1 MLEFLLIFIYW
12 LTFFLCLST
21 YFLYPLVILGISKFF
36 VVAVQKS
43 DCEPKVSILI
53 SAYNEELDIVRK
65 ITNCLDLDY
74 PTEKLEILIG
84 SDGSTDGTVELAEE
98 YSSEQVKVLNFTEN
112 RGKTS
117 VQNDLVAASHGE
129 ILIFT
134 DAASFLN
141 KDAIHCI
148 TRNFSDPRIGCVAGR
163 MRFINTDDNINTH
176 SQGLYWRY
184 EVKIREL
191 ESNLG
196 SLVGV
201 DGPLYAVRRDCY
213 VQLEPQSISDLLTP
227 LLVLE
232 QGKRVVLESDA
243 VVDED
248 PTRQS
253 TQEFKT
259 RRRITL
265 RGLIGLTTY
274 RRLLNPFRNPYL
286 SLQIFFHKV
295 LRWFVGPL
303 VLLHVLVCIVLANKL
318 FFAVAL
324 VFYAIFFGAAFG
336 GWLLEMRGG
345 KNRLLTIPYY
355 FSLVNL
361 AATMGI
367 IDFIRK
373 KQATSWKPVRH

>member
-1 MLEFLLIFIYW
+1 MSSFLIFIYW
-12 LTFFLCLST
+12 LTFLLCLSS
-21 YFLYPLVILGISKFF
+21 YLFYPLVIAAVSRFF
-36 VVAVQKS
+36 ALKVRKDDWQ
-43 DCEPKVSILI
+43 PKVSILI
-53 SAYNEELDIVRK
+53 SAYNEAKDIEHK
-65 ITNCLDLDY
+65 IVNCLELDY
-74 PTEKLEILIG
+74 PEDKLEILIG
-84 SDGSTDGTVELAEE
+84 SDGSSDNTVSLAEK
-98 YSSEQVKVLNFTEN
+98 YSSKRLKVFAYTDN

-117 VQNDLVAASHGE
+117 VQNDLVRAATGE

-141 KDAIHCI
+141 KDAIRCI
-148 TRNFSDPRIGCVAGR
+148 TQNFSDSRIGCVAGR
-163 MRFINTDDNINTH
+163 MRFVNTDDNINTC

-201 DGPLYAVRRDCY
+201 DGPLYAVRHDCY
-213 VQLEPQSISDLLTP
+213 VSLEPQSISDLLTP

-232 QGKRVVLESDA
+232 QGKKVVLEPDA

-265 RGLIGLTTY
+265 RGLIGLSTY
-274 RRLLNPFRNPYL
+274 PNLLNPHKNPQL
-286 SLQIFFHKV
+286 AAQIFFHKLV
-295 LRWFVGPL
+295 RWFVGPL
-303 VLLHVLVCIVLANKL
+303 VILHILACLALLNKP
-318 FFAVAL
+318 FFALAFIAYL
-324 VFYAIFFGAAFG
+324 LFFGAAIG
-336 GWLLEMRGG
+336 GWMLEKRGG
-345 KNRLLTIPYY
+345 KNRLLTVPYY

-367 IDFIRK
+367 IDFFRK